1 MRHLP
6 LKKGRRK
13 IVTAGNKT
21 SFRQIWQRYGTLGI
35 LTILLIILAVLKPT
49 FFFQP
54 STVTQ
59 ILSQSSVNILIA
71 LGEFFAILIAG
82 IDLSVGSVVALSGMF
97 MAKLMVS
104 GVSPLIA
111 VLLGIFMGALL
122 GFFNGILVNSTG
134 LHPFIITLGTQAIF
148 RGVTLIIS
156 DSSAVFGFPA
166 GFTKF
171 MAQRIFYV
179 PVAALIAF
187 AVAIVL
193 AFLTKKTKLGRNIY
207 ALGGNKES
215 AWYSGINVKLHTLI
229 VFIISGI
236 CAGIAGVVLLG
247 RVGSAE
253 PAAATGFET
262 YAIAAAIIGGTS
274 FFGGKGK
281 IFGVVMGGLIIGVIN
296 FGMNL
301 LSVSSTLQQVV
312 MGALIIGSVTL
323 DRFVAAENRR

>member
-1 MRHLP
+1 MP
-6 LKKGRRK
+6 TKMKKREL
-13 IVTAGNKT
+13 TFSQA
-21 SFRQIWQRYGTLGI
+21 WQRYGTLGI
-35 LTILLIILAVLKPT
+35 LVLLLVILAILRPS
-49 FFFQP
+49 FFFKT
-54 STVTQ
+54 STITQ

-104 GVSPLIA
+104 GTSPIAA
-111 VLLGIFMGALL
+111 VLLGVFMGAFL
-122 GFFNGILVNSTG
+122 GFINGILVNSTG

-148 RGVTLIIS
+148 RGITLIIS

-166 GFTKF
+166 SFSKF
-171 MAQRIFYV
+171 MAQRVLYV
-179 PVAALIAF
+179 PVAAIIAI
-187 AVAIVL
+187 AVALIL
-193 AFLTKKTKLGRNIY
+193 AFLTKQTKLGRNIY
-207 ALGGNKES
+207 ALGGNRES
-215 AWYSGINVKLHTLI
+215 AWYSGINIKLHTLI
-229 VFIISGI
+229 VFVISGI

-323 DRFVAAENRR
+323 DRFVAGRK

>member
-1 MRHLP
+1 MP
-6 LKKGRRK
+6 TK
-13 IVTAGNKT
+13 IKERELTFSQA
-21 SFRQIWQRYGTLGI
+21 WQRYGTLGI
-35 LTILLIILAVLKPT
+35 LVLLLVILAILRPS
-49 FFFQP
+49 FFFKT
-54 STVTQ
+54 STITQ

-104 GVSPLIA
+104 GTSPIA
-111 VLLGIFMGALL
+111 AVILGVFMGALL
-122 GFFNGILVNSTG
+122 GFINGILVNSTG

-166 GFTKF
+166 SFSRF
-171 MAQRIFYV
+171 MAQRILYV
-179 PVAALIAF
+179 PVAAIIAIAAALI
-187 AVAIVL
+187 L
-193 AFLTKKTKLGRNIY
+193 AFLTRQTKLGRNIY
-207 ALGGNKES
+207 ALGGNRES
-215 AWYSGINVKLHTLI
+215 AWYSGINIKLHTLI
-229 VFIISGI
+229 VFVISGI

-323 DRFVAAENRR
+323 DRFVAGRK

>member
-1 MRHLP
+1 MN
-6 LKKGRRK
+6 
-13 IVTAGNKT
+13 GNKKIGGT
-21 SFRQIWQRYGTLGI
+21 LAFKTAWQRYGTLGI
-35 LTILLIILAVLKPT
+35 LILLLAILAALKPGY
-49 FFFQP
+49 FFQT

-82 IDLSVGSVVALSGMF
+82 IDLSVGSVTALSGMVT
-97 MAKLMVS
+97 AKLMVS
-104 GVSPLIA
+104 GADPLPA
-111 VLLGIFMGALL
+111 VILGILLGALL
-122 GFFNGILVNSTG
+122 GLTNGLLVNGTG

-148 RGVTLIIS
+148 RGITLIIS

-166 GFTKF
+166 SFTKF
-171 MAQRIFYV
+171 MAQRFLYI
-179 PVAALIAF
+179 PVSAFIALSAALI
-187 AVAIVL
+187 L
-193 AFLTKKTKLGRNIY
+193 AFLTNKTKLGRNIY

-236 CAGIAGVVLLG
+236 CAGIAGAVLLG

-323 DRFVAAENRR
+323 DRFVAGNK

>member
-1 MRHLP
+1 M
-6 LKKGRRK
+6 
-13 IVTAGNKT
+13 TAKNKEST
-21 SFRQIWQRYGTLGI
+21 VSFSQIWQRYGTLGI
-35 LTILLIILAVLKPT
+35 LVLLLIILAVLRPQY
-49 FFFQP
+49 FFKAD
-54 STVTQ
+54 TITQ

-82 IDLSVGSVVALSGMF
+82 IDLSVGSVVALSGMLT
-97 MAKLMVS
+97 AKLMVS
-104 GVSPLIA
+104 GVPPLMA
-111 VLLGIFMGALL
+111 VILGIFLGAVL
-122 GFFNGILVNSTG
+122 GFLNGVLVNSTG
-134 LHPFIITLGTQAIF
+134 LHPFIITLGTQAIY
-148 RGVTLIIS
+148 RGATLIVS
-156 DSSAVFGFPA
+156 NSSAVFGFPA
-166 GFTKF
+166 SFTRF
-171 MAQRIFYV
+171 MAQRLLYI
-179 PVAALIAF
+179 PVSAIIAF
-187 AVAIVL
+187 AVALVL

-215 AWYSGINVKLHTLI
+215 AWYSGINIKLHTLI
-229 VFIISGI
+229 VFIVSGI
-236 CAGIAGVVLLG
+236 CSGIAGAVLLG

-323 DRFVAAENRR
+323 DRFVANRK

>member
-1 MRHLP
+1 MNS
-6 LKKGRRK
+6 KSKT
-13 IVTAGNKT
+13 VTFKSA
-21 SFRQIWQRYGTLGI
+21 WQRYGTLGI
-35 LTILLIILAVLKPT
+35 LILLLAILAALKPGY
-49 FFFQP
+49 FFQP
-54 STVTQ
+54 STITQ

-82 IDLSVGSVVALSGMF
+82 IDLSVGSVTALSGMIT
-97 MAKLMVS
+97 AKLMVS
-104 GVSPLIA
+104 GIAPLPAVIVG
-111 VLLGIFMGALL
+111 VLLGALL
-122 GFFNGILVNSTG
+122 GLINGLLVNGTG

-148 RGVTLIIS
+148 RGITLIIS

-166 GFTKF
+166 SFTKF
-171 MAQRIFYV
+171 MAQRFFYI
-179 PVAALIAF
+179 PVSAFIALAAALL
-187 AVAIVL
+187 L
-193 AFLTKKTKLGRNIY
+193 AFLTNRTKLGRNIY

-229 VFIISGI
+229 VFIISGV
-236 CAGIAGVVLLG
+236 CAGIAGAVLLG

-323 DRFVAAENRR
+323 DRFVAGNK

>member
-1 MRHLP
+1 MP
-6 LKKGRRK
+6 TKKKEREL
-13 IVTAGNKT
+13 TFSQAC
-21 SFRQIWQRYGTLGI
+21 QRYGTLGI
-35 LTILLIILAVLKPT
+35 LVLLLVILAVLRPS
-49 FFFQP
+49 FFFKT
-54 STVTQ
+54 STITQ

-104 GVSPLIA
+104 GTSPITA

-122 GFFNGILVNSTG
+122 GFVNGMLVNSTG

-166 GFTKF
+166 SFSRF
-171 MAQRIFYV
+171 MAKRILYV
-179 PVAALIAF
+179 PVAAIIAI
-187 AVAIVL
+187 AVALIL
-193 AFLTKKTKLGRNIY
+193 AFLTRQTKLGRNIY
-207 ALGGNKES
+207 ALGGNRES
-215 AWYSGINVKLHTLI
+215 AWYSGINIKLHTLI
-229 VFIISGI
+229 VFVISGI
-236 CAGIAGVVLLG
+236 CSGIAGVVLLG

-323 DRFVAAENRR
+323 DRFVAGRK

>member
-1 MRHLP
+1 MP
-6 LKKGRRK
+6 TKLKEKEL
-13 IVTAGNKT
+13 
-21 SFRQIWQRYGTLGI
+21 SFSQAWQRYGTLGI
-35 LTILLIILAVLKPT
+35 LVLLLVILAVLRPS
-49 FFFQP
+49 FFFKT
-54 STVTQ
+54 STITQ

-104 GVSPLIA
+104 GTAPIVA

-122 GFFNGILVNSTG
+122 GFINGILVNSTG

-166 GFTKF
+166 SFSRF
-171 MAQRIFYV
+171 MAQRILYV
-179 PVAALIAF
+179 PVAAIIAIAAALI
-187 AVAIVL
+187 L
-193 AFLTKKTKLGRNIY
+193 AFLTRQTKLGRNIY
-207 ALGGNKES
+207 ALGGNRES
-215 AWYSGINVKLHTLI
+215 AWYSGINIKLHTLI
-229 VFIISGI
+229 VFVISGI

-312 MGALIIGSVTL
+312 VGALIIGSVTL
-323 DRFVAAENRR
+323 DRFVAGRK

>member
-1 MRHLP
+1 MP
-6 LKKGRRK
+6 TKLKEKEL
-13 IVTAGNKT
+13 
-21 SFRQIWQRYGTLGI
+21 SFSQAWQRYGTLGI
-35 LTILLIILAVLKPT
+35 LVLLLVILAVLRPS
-49 FFFQP
+49 FFFKT
-54 STVTQ
+54 STITQ

-104 GVSPLIA
+104 GTAPIVA

-122 GFFNGILVNSTG
+122 GFINGILVNSTG

-166 GFTKF
+166 SFSRF
-171 MAQRIFYV
+171 MAQRILYV
-179 PVAALIAF
+179 PVAAIIAIAAALI
-187 AVAIVL
+187 L
-193 AFLTKKTKLGRNIY
+193 AFLTRQTKLGRNIY
-207 ALGGNKES
+207 ALGGNRES
-215 AWYSGINVKLHTLI
+215 AWYSGINIKLHTLI

-323 DRFVAAENRR
+323 DRFVAGRK

>member
-1 MRHLP
+1 MPIKMKEREL
-6 LKKGRRK
+6 
-13 IVTAGNKT
+13 TFSQA
-21 SFRQIWQRYGTLGI
+21 WQRYGTLGI
-35 LTILLIILAVLKPT
+35 LVLLLVILAVLRPS
-49 FFFQP
+49 FFFKT
-54 STVTQ
+54 STITQ

-104 GVSPLIA
+104 GTSPITA
-111 VLLGIFMGALL
+111 VLLGVFMGALL
-122 GFFNGILVNSTG
+122 GFVNGMLVNSTG

-166 GFTKF
+166 SFSRF

-179 PVAALIAF
+179 PVAAIIAI
-187 AVAIVL
+187 AVALVL
-193 AFLTKKTKLGRNIY
+193 AFLTRQTKLGRNIY
-207 ALGGNKES
+207 ALGGNRES
-215 AWYSGINVKLHTLI
+215 AWYSGINIKLHTLI

-236 CAGIAGVVLLG
+236 CSGIAGVVLLG

-323 DRFVAAENRR
+323 DRFVAGRK

>member
-1 MRHLP
+1 MP
-6 LKKGRRK
+6 TKKKEREL
-13 IVTAGNKT
+13 TFSQA
-21 SFRQIWQRYGTLGI
+21 WQRYGTLGI
-35 LTILLIILAVLKPT
+35 LVLLLVILAVLRPS
-49 FFFQP
+49 FFFKT
-54 STVTQ
+54 STITQ

-104 GVSPLIA
+104 GTSPITA

-122 GFFNGILVNSTG
+122 GFVNGMLVNSTG

-166 GFTKF
+166 SFSRF
-171 MAQRIFYV
+171 MAKRILYV
-179 PVAALIAF
+179 PVAAIIAI
-187 AVAIVL
+187 AVALIL
-193 AFLTKKTKLGRNIY
+193 AFLTRQTKLGRNIY
-207 ALGGNKES
+207 ALGGNRES
-215 AWYSGINVKLHTLI
+215 AWYSGINIKLHTLI
-229 VFIISGI
+229 VFVISGI
-236 CAGIAGVVLLG
+236 CSGIAGVVLLG

-323 DRFVAAENRR
+323 DRFVAGRK

>member
-1 MRHLP
+1 MNV
-6 LKKGRRK
+6 K
-13 IVTAGNKT
+13 NKESSV
-21 SFRQIWQRYGTLGI
+21 SFSQLWQRYGTLGI
-35 LTILLIILAVLKPT
+35 LVLLLVILAVLQPQ
-49 FFFQP
+49 FFFKAD
-54 STVTQ
+54 TITQ

-97 MAKLMVS
+97 TAKLMVG
-104 GVSPLIA
+104 GVAPLLA
-111 VLLGIFMGALL
+111 VTLGIFLGAVL
-122 GFFNGILVNSTG
+122 GFLNGVLVNSTG
-134 LHPFIITLGTQAIF
+134 LHPFIITLGTQAIY
-148 RGVTLIIS
+148 RGATLIFS
-156 DSSAVFGFPA
+156 NSSAVFGFPA
-166 GFTKF
+166 SFTKF
-171 MAQRIFYV
+171 MAQRVLYV
-179 PVAALIAF
+179 PVSAIIAFVAAL
-187 AVAIVL
+187 VL

-215 AWYSGINVKLHTLI
+215 AWYSGINIKLHTLI

-236 CAGIAGVVLLG
+236 CSGIAGAVLLG

-323 DRFVAAENRR
+323 DRFVANRK

>member
-1 MRHLP
+1 MP
-6 LKKGRRK
+6 TK
-13 IVTAGNKT
+13 IKERELTFSQA
-21 SFRQIWQRYGTLGI
+21 WQRYGTLGI
-35 LTILLIILAVLKPT
+35 LVLLLVILAILRPS
-49 FFFQP
+49 FFFKT
-54 STVTQ
+54 STITQ

-104 GVSPLIA
+104 GTSPVAA
-111 VLLGIFMGALL
+111 VILGVFMGALL
-122 GFFNGILVNSTG
+122 GFINGMLVNSTG

-166 GFTKF
+166 SFSRF

-179 PVAALIAF
+179 PVAAIIAIAAALI
-187 AVAIVL
+187 L
-193 AFLTKKTKLGRNIY
+193 AFLTRQTKLGRNIY
-207 ALGGNKES
+207 ALGGNRES
-215 AWYSGINVKLHTLI
+215 AWYSGINIKLHTLI
-229 VFIISGI
+229 VFVISGI

-323 DRFVAAENRR
+323 DRFVAGRK